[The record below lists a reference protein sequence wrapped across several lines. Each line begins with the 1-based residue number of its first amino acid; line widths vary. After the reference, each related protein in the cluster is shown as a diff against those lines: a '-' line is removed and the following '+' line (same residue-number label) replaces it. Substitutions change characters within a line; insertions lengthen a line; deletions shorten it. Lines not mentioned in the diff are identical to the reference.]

1 MAIGRIKASPLAKKL
16 ASEKALTFPNFMAA
30 GIPEESLRKM
40 LLNIHQPHRYTRNP
54 KDCCCIPV
62 SAGQVSFE
70 DVPVSQMR
78 KVIAK
83 RLAEVKFS
91 APEFYL
97 TIQVDMDQAVTS
109 RGKINETSPVKYP

>member
-1 MAIGRIKASPLAKKL
+1 LK
-16 ASEKALTFPNFMAA
+16 
-30 GIPEESLRKM
+30 
-40 LLNIHQPHRYTRNP
+40 
-54 KDCCCIPV
+54 
-62 SAGQVSFE
+62 

-109 RGKINETSPVKYP
+109 RGKINETSPVKISFNDFVLKATACIKKTPGCQQQLDGR